1 MADLHGMVG
10 GGEMKYFT
18 LFRGVIR
25 KQKGSYIGIILLM
38 FIFTLTISSV
48 LSVWLN
54 SRTYVNEEMDRV
66 HFGDMQYVFTDTEEI
81 DTLLQDIRNVDGVE
95 RVTMEKMVY
104 GTIEIGEDEQASHR
118 MLKAVPKDYSYHI
131 FKGETA
137 EYDPDP
143 ETLSAQESYVPISF
157 RSIYDSKI
165 GDSFQIKA
173 ADGEELSYTIKGFF
187 EDPAEGSAMMGVKN
201 LLLSEEGLERLRTN
215 VYGMGDAIPEGAAVR
230 AYIVNVTKSRDCQ
243 LTAKKLQMKIGEETD
258 VDRYVLEVYLKD
270 SFASFMLMLQNIF
283 AAFLVGFGIVLIMV
297 TMLVISHSI
306 TSSIE
311 QDYVNFGI
319 LKALGY
325 TGKDLRIVQLLY
337 YLTALLAG
345 LLGGVAVAGSLT
357 RLINETI
364 ITVTGIKTPDQIPA
378 VETTLLFGGILLLIF
393 LFILGKTHRISLIR
407 PITAIRGKEDVFFTD
422 HFLPA
427 IHGRGVQFWIA
438 VRQIFSGKKQYVSA
452 CIITVLLVFF
462 LSLCGRLGSWMGE
475 DGSGIMKAMG
485 MATVDGRIYSFG
497 VCSEKDEVMQEADER
512 IREQADVYATYQS
525 LVVMTARLNDAG
537 YLLNVISDSEY
548 FRIVE
553 GRTCKYDNEI
563 VVTDIVAKEL
573 ELHIGDMV
581 EVSQGDKK
589 EDYMIVG
596 INQCA
601 NDMGE
606 NFGISREGY
615 DRISDGTDSFYT
627 CYILEDGSR
636 AEAIEDDLEEHFG
649 DQIHI
654 DDNTWSGIDGIVS
667 AASALELLMYLI
679 SLIFSMV
686 AVYMTGSRMLYQ
698 EKHDLSIYKA
708 VGFSSSRLRLS
719 FAIRFAIVAG
729 VGAVLGVVMSAL
741 LTDLLVGKVF
751 AMFGVN
757 GFASNPELFKMMIPG
772 VIVAAVFFGC
782 AYLVSAR
789 IKKADAGVLIAE

>member
-1 MADLHGMVG
+1 
-10 GGEMKYFT
+10 MKYLV
-18 LFRGVIR
+18 LFRGMIR
-25 KQKGSYIGIILLM
+25 KQKGGYIGIILLM

-48 LSVWLN
+48 LSIWLN
-54 SRTYVNEEMDRV
+54 SRTYVYEEMERV
-66 HFGDMQYVFTDTEEI
+66 CFGDMQYTFADTEEI
-81 DTLLQDIRNVDGVE
+81 DSLLQQMRNVDGVE

-104 GTIEIGEDEQASHR
+104 ATIEIALEEQASHR
-118 MLKAVPKDYSYHI
+118 MLRAMPKDCPYHI

-137 EYDPDP
+137 EYDPEP
-143 ETLSAQESYVPISF
+143 EALSATESYVPISF
-157 RSIYDSKI
+157 RSIYDSRI
-165 GDSFQIKA
+165 GDSFAAKT
-173 ADGEELSYTIKGFF
+173 ADGERISYTIKGFF

-201 LLLSEEGLERLRTN
+201 ILLSEEGLERLRTS
-215 VYGMGDAIPEGAAVR
+215 VYGLDDEVPEGASVR
-230 AYIVNVTKSRDCQ
+230 AYVVNVTKSRDCT
-243 LTAKKLQMKIGEETD
+243 LTAKKLQMKISEETEA
-258 VDRYVLEVYLKD
+258 DRYVLDVYLKD
-270 SFASFMLMLQNIF
+270 SFAGFMLMLQNIF
-283 AAFLVGFGIVLIMV
+283 AAFLVGFGIVLILV

-311 QDYVNFGI
+311 QDYVNSGI

-325 TGKDLRIVQLLY
+325 MGKDLRIVQLLY

-357 RLINETI
+357 RLINEML

-378 VETTLLFGGILLLIF
+378 MEATLLFGGILLLIL

-422 HFLPA
+422 RFLPA

-452 CIITVLLVFF
+452 CIITILLVFF
-462 LSLCGRLGSWMGE
+462 LSLCGRLGSWMGD
-475 DGSGIMKAMG
+475 DGSGIMQAMG

-497 VCSEKDEVMQEADER
+497 ICSEKNEVMQEADER
-512 IREQADVYATYQS
+512 IRKQADVYATYQS
-525 LVVMTARLNDAG
+525 HVVMTARLNDAG
-537 YLLNVISDSEY
+537 YLLNVISDPEY

-573 ELHIGDMV
+573 ELHIGDTV

-589 EDYMIVG
+589 ENFIIAG
-596 INQCA
+596 ISQCA

-615 DRISDGTDSFYT
+615 ERISDGTDSFYT
-627 CYILEDGSR
+627 CYILEDGTK
-636 AEAIEDDLEEHFG
+636 AEAVRDDLEEYFG

-667 AASALELLMYLI
+667 AASALEILMYLI

-708 VGFSSSRLRLS
+708 LGFSSSRLRLS
-719 FAIRFAIVAG
+719 FAMRFAIVAG
-729 VGAVLGVVMSAL
+729 VGAVAGVLLSAL

-751 AMFGVN
+751 AMFGIN
-757 GFASNPELFKMMIPG
+757 GFASDPDLPKMVIPG

-789 IKKADAGVLIAE
+789 IKKADAGILIAE